1 MRTGVRP
8 DGRQLA
14 PVMPWHAYGNMTDQ
28 DAQALASYIKA
39 MKPMKNKVPPL
50 SGPTE
55 KAPGPY
61 MTVVVPQ

>member
-1 MRTGVRP
+1 
-8 DGRQLA
+8 
-14 PVMPWHAYGNMTDQ
+14 MPWHAYGNMTDQ